1 VPALVRG
8 LDAPE
13 LGPDESC
20 GVKSALR
27 LPALAAR
34 ATCASAP
41 SEPRLLALPWPWLE
55 AELEVV
61 PPEDNLK
68 GASIVP
74 ELPVLLLDD
83 IDVFG
88 GEPIWNIAF
97 LGLRILSLLVSRS
110 RSIFLSVSASLSR
123 SPS

>member
-1 VPALVRG
+1 
-8 LDAPE
+8 
-13 LGPDESC
+13 
-20 GVKSALR
+20 
-27 LPALAAR
+27 
-34 ATCASAP
+34 
-41 SEPRLLALPWPWLE
+41 
-55 AELEVV
+55 VV
-61 PPEDNLK
+61 PPDDNLK